1 MVPMTAPVH
10 KSVKDQSDEG
20 AYVAPRPA
28 PPVELTRRP
37 VRNTGRK
44 HPPYGAILAESPLP
58 SDETLRVCIG
68 WQYEEWV
75 SERRVIVAATDD
87 PAALRFDA
95 AAGRRVRVIHPHDAS
110 PEHLFRLAQT
120 LVDYGAVS
128 VELAI
133 FPLRPGTHCT
143 EVLRIVPKGAQ

>member
-1 MVPMTAPVH
+1 MTAPVH
-10 KSVKDQSDEG
+10 KSVKDKSAVG
-20 AYVAPRPA
+20 VYVPPRPA

-44 HPPYGAILAESPLP
+44 HPPYGAILAEAPP
-58 SDETLRVCIG
+58 PADEVLRVCIG

-75 SERRVIVAATDD
+75 SERRLIVEATDD

-95 AAGRRVRVIHPHDAS
+95 AAGRTVRVIHPHDAS
-110 PEHLFRLAQT
+110 PEHLFRLAQAI
-120 LVDYGAVS
+120 VDYGAVS

-133 FPLRPGTHCT
+133 FPHRPGTHCT
-143 EVLRIVPKGAQ
+143 EVLRIAPKAHE

>member
-1 MVPMTAPVH
+1 MTAPVH
-10 KSVKDQSDEG
+10 KSVKDKSAEG

-37 VRNTGRK
+37 LRNTGRK
-44 HPPYGAILAESPLP
+44 HPPYGAILAAAPP
-58 SDETLRVCIG
+58 PPDEVLRVCVG

-75 SERRVIVAATDD
+75 SDSRVIVEATAD
-87 PAALRFDA
+87 PEALRFDA
-95 AAGRRVRVIHPHDAS
+95 AAGRTVRVIHPHDAS

-133 FPLRPGTHCT
+133 FPHRPGAYCT
-143 EVLRIVPKGAQ
+143 EVLRIVPKVAE